1 MRQPNG
7 KLRYNCSI
15 IDLFDRSAV
24 ASLNSNYI
32 NTDLAIETLKKALEQ
47 EHYPKVILHSDQGV
61 QFTSWDF
68 VNFCKD
74 NNVTQSM
81 SKAGCPYDNAPMER
95 FYNTF
100 KSNFYNVTSFSS
112 VEMMD
117 ELTMKY
123 INWYNYVRPHSYNNY
138 LTPMEARY
146 S

>member
-1 MRQPNG
+1 M
-7 KLRYNCSI
+7 
-15 IDLFDRSAV
+15 
-24 ASLNSNYI
+24 
-32 NTDLAIETLKKALEQ
+32 
-47 EHYPKVILHSDQGV
+47 ILHSNQGV

-100 KSNFYNVTSFSS
+100 KINFYNVTSFSS

-117 ELTMKY
+117 ELSVTRFLEVGQENRLKEHLMRE
-123 INWYNYVRPHSYNNY
+123 I
-138 LTPMEARY
+138 
-146 S
+146 